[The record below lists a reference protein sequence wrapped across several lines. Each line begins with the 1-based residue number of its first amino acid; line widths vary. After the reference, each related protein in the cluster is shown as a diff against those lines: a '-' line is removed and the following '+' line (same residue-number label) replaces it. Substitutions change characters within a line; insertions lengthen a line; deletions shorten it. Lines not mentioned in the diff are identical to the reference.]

1 MPHDDTTWVAL
12 RIDVA
17 EDAAEPVA
25 NFLLEEGAPGVLTA
39 AREVGTD
46 GPPPGRACLEAHVV
60 AADAERMAA
69 AVRAYLRSLGDV
81 FPGCDDARIE
91 LADVPPVDW
100 EAAFRRH
107 HVPIRIGRRLLVAP
121 PWDVPPADGREVL
134 VIEPGMA
141 FGTGQ
146 HETTRTCL
154 EEIEALVDAGG
165 VATALDVGTGS
176 GLLAAA
182 LRRLGVPSVVAFDDD
197 VAVLPLARANLDDN
211 GAGTVRLFA
220 GRASAVRGRFDLVVA
235 NLLADALVDD
245 ATALASVVAPNGRL
259 VVSGLL
265 DTQVERVV
273 AAYPGWRIAAT
284 RADGPWRT
292 LRLERAC

>member
-1 MPHDDTTWVAL
+1 MPHDASTWIAL

-17 EDAAEPVA
+17 DDAADAVT

-39 AREVGTD
+39 EHELD
-46 GPPPGRACLEAHVV
+46 GPLPPPGRAQLEAHVA
-60 AADAERMAA
+60 AADAPRVAA
-69 AVRAYLRSLGDV
+69 ALRTYLASLATV
-81 FPGCDDARIE
+81 VPGCDDARIT

-100 EAAFRRH
+100 EATFRRH
-107 HVPIRIGRRLLVAP
+107 HHPVRIGRRLLVAP
-121 PWDVPPADGREVL
+121 PWDVPAADGRVVL

-182 LRRLGVPSVVAFDDD
+182 LCRLGVRDVTALDND
-197 VAVLPLARANLDDN
+197 VAVLPLARTNLDAN
-211 GAGTVRLFA
+211 GAGAVRLLA
-220 GRASAVRGRFDLVVA
+220 GTASSVHGQFDVVVA
-235 NLLADALVDD
+235 NLLADALVVD
-245 ATALASVVAPNGRL
+245 AAPLAALVAADGHL

-292 LRLERAC
+292 LRLERTC

>member
-1 MPHDDTTWVAL
+1 MPQDDPTWMAL

-17 EDAAEPVA
+17 DDAAEAVA
-25 NFLLEEGAPGVLTA
+25 NFLLEEGAPGVLTS
-39 AREVGTD
+39 EHELD
-46 GPPPGRACLEAHVV
+46 GPLPPPGRAHLEAHVAASDAPRV
-60 AADAERMAA
+60 AAALRTYLTSLA
-69 AVRAYLRSLGDV
+69 AVV
-81 FPGCDDARIE
+81 PGCDDARIT

-100 EAAFRRH
+100 EATFRRH
-107 HVPIRIGRRLLVAP
+107 HRPVRIGQRLLVAP

-154 EEIEALVDAGG
+154 EEIEALVDADGI
-165 VATALDVGTGS
+165 ATALDVGTGS

-182 LRRLGVPSVVAFDDD
+182 LCRLGVPDVTALDND
-197 VAVLPLARANLDDN
+197 VAVLPLARTNLDAN
-211 GAGTVRLFA
+211 GAAAVRLLA
-220 GRASAVRGRFDLVVA
+220 GTAASVRGRFDLVVA
-235 NLLADALVDD
+235 NLLADALVLD
-245 ATALASVVAPNGRL
+245 AAPLAALVATGGHL

-265 DTQVERVV
+265 DTQVDRVA

>member
-1 MPHDDTTWVAL
+1 MADAPEWVAL

-17 EDAAEPVA
+17 EEAAEPVT

-39 AREVGTD
+39 ERELGVD
-46 GPPPGRACLEAHVV
+46 GPPPGRARLEAHVV
-60 AADAERMAA
+60 AADAARMAD
-69 AVRAYLRSLGDV
+69 AVRAYLTSLGDV
-81 FPGCDDARIE
+81 IPGCDDARIE

-100 EAAFRRH
+100 EATFRRH

-121 PWDVPPADGREVL
+121 PWDVPAADGREVL

-154 EEIEALVDAGG
+154 EEIEALVDGG
-165 VATALDVGTGS
+165 GIGTALDVGTGS

-182 LRRLGVPSVVAFDDD
+182 LRRLGVPTVVAFDND
-197 VAVLPLARANLDDN
+197 VAVLPLARENCASN
-211 GAGTVRLFA
+211 GAADVRLFA
-220 GRASAVRGRFDLVVA
+220 GRTAAVRARFDLVVA

-245 ATALASVVAPNGRL
+245 AVPLAGVVAPGGRL

-265 DTQVERVV
+265 DTQVARVA
-273 AAYPGWRIAAT
+273 AAYPGWRIAHT